1 MAFMMGRPIG
11 LRESGILPEFFIG
24 FFYKDPGFALGLAG
38 LSFIRNYMNYFKLLK
53 RKI

>member
-11 LRESGILPEFFIG
+11 LRASGILPEFFIG
-24 FFYKDPGFALGLAG
+24 FFYTVLGFALGLAG
-38 LSFIRNYMNYFKLLK
+38 LIFIRKYMNYFKLLK